1 MDWNTLVTT
10 TYRNYGNLSCRN
22 GEYSNFYFVL
32 DQWNLYSI
40 LNNAIGQQTWVES
53 GITKTHWSDNNNR
66 VNNIRPRYG
75 ARYNRH

>member
-1 MDWNTLVTT
+1 MVTT
-10 TYRNYGNLSCRN
+10 TYRNIM
-22 GEYSNFYFVL
+22 EIFPVVMA
-32 DQWNLYSI
+32 SI
-40 LNNAIGQQTWVES
+40 VIFILFWISGIFTQSLNNAIGQQTWVES